1 MKKKLVLLLLFALL
15 LSSCEKK
22 HLGISDYG
30 ADFQKIN
37 EVLYMN
43 EECDHFLIYTEV
55 NDSVNGIDK
64 NIYHSVY
71 CKWSTC
77 NEDLHYEPHILRIG
91 NIGSTRAQY
100 KENGY
105 MYHTVSFTCAAC
117 DAIVTIHLLCKYQ
130 ELSCMNATQC
140 HEEFRWE
147 EILCDMPYE
156 ISYD

>member
-22 HLGISDYG
+22 HLDISDYG

-43 EECDHFLIYTEV
+43 AECDHFLIYTEV

-105 MYHTVSFTCAAC
+105 MYHTVTLICEKCNALVYLNVLCQRQDFTCM
-117 DAIVTIHLLCKYQ
+117 TL
-130 ELSCMNATQC
+130 
-140 HEEFRWE
+140 EECRTEIKWE